1 MMAGA
6 CSFEPNSPLP
16 FHAYFPFIEELVK
29 KMRVEIITNWRSRA
43 DGFSHKSA
51 FANHLL
57 VSFTN
62 RKVMWEPDG
71 FFPETAESM
80 IEELKLAPNPSDHPG
95 IVLEDAHR
103 KPQR

>member
-1 MMAGA
+1 MPRA
-6 CSFEPNSPLP
+6 CSIAPNRPLP
-16 FHAYFPFIEELVK
+16 FKAYFPFIEELVE
-29 KMRVEIITNWRSRA
+29 KMRLEIITNWRSRA
-43 DGFSHKSA
+43 DVFSHKSA

-62 RKVMWEPDG
+62 RKVMWAPDG

-80 IEELKLAPNPSDHPG
+80 IEELKLAPNPLDHPG
-95 IVLEDAHR
+95 IVLEDAHQ